1 MGLTKGSIIVFAK
14 CPIAGSSK
22 TRLSS
27 LLGDEGAA
35 RLAKAMLCD
44 ILACISEHVSSHY
57 FVLHQFVIII
67 PLKLIRQLFF
77 LPQKHLSQRNKVLVY
92 APGTR
97 DGEIIMKAILVEIGL
112 TYASLDNQNAT
123 SSQKTTST
131 QLDNKQDIVIA
142 SPWILLPMV
151 SLSSSEKPQS
161 DLEDELD
168 NLGNPISSLPAN
180 SHDIVIDAPDD
191 ERDHIIMKNQESNVQ
206 SIAKADLQ
214 SSDLGSKLAD
224 ALERV
229 RQIQPNNPVVFLGMD
244 SPELPLDEIALAMSA
259 ASSKPV
265 GKAYLNPA
273 HDGGYGML
281 CIPKQASSNIFE
293 GIRWSSS
300 LTAVSQMKA
309 LSDNGVDTIVGS
321 LMNDIDEPDDVKYL
335 AIRLSILHTQAK
347 KMQSQNPSFQVDR
360 LLYKSNIVS
369 KIKVGKGES
378 LTNPMMIND
387 AGCFHTFQCLQDLD
401 LINRRERKQRVLYTI
416 NASKWD

>member
-1 MGLTKGSIIVFAK
+1 
-14 CPIAGSSK
+14 
-22 TRLSS
+22 
-27 LLGDEGAA
+27 
-35 RLAKAMLCD
+35 
-44 ILACISEHVSSHY
+44 
-57 FVLHQFVIII
+57 
-67 PLKLIRQLFF
+67 
-77 LPQKHLSQRNKVLVY
+77 
-92 APGTR
+92 
-97 DGEIIMKAILVEIGL
+97 
-112 TYASLDNQNAT
+112 
-123 SSQKTTST
+123 
-131 QLDNKQDIVIA
+131 
-142 SPWILLPMV
+142 
-151 SLSSSEKPQS
+151 
-161 DLEDELD
+161 
-168 NLGNPISSLPAN
+168 
-180 SHDIVIDAPDD
+180 
-191 ERDHIIMKNQESNVQ
+191 MKNQESNVQ

-259 ASSKPV
+259 AASKPV

-281 CIPKQASSNIFE
+281 CIPKHASSNIFE

-335 AIRLSILHTQAK
+335 AIRLSMLHTQAK

-360 LLYKSNIVS
+360 LLCESKIVS